1 MVSSINIL
9 VSKTVV
15 LVLKKK
21 FMLVETLVGKK
32 YLAVR

>member
-15 LVLKKK
+15 LVLKKM